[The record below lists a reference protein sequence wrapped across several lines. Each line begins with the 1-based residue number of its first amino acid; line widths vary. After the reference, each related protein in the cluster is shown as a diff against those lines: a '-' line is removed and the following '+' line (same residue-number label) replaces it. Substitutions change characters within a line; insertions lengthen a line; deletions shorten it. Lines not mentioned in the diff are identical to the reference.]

1 MARPWWGLVS
11 VILCSVPCNSS
22 SSEPERVGGAMTTIH
37 TAHGPGELVET
48 ETVHGRTSYRVRG
61 PGFDVWVDATAAR
74 TASGDGPPENLFTYQ
89 FSPDKV
95 IDPDAYI
102 RGAATYAIGSR
113 GFAHD
118 PALHVNERN
127 TTTLP
132 YNPTPQVDALTTPGP
147 NQSWGPGE
155 YGQIDP
161 DERLRPSDSLSL
173 RSRGEDKGP
182 GPKPN
187 LFATSARSSCW
198 AAIPRCRIRTTPTT
212 GPRKTST
219 SVSGRTRTPS

>member
-1 MARPWWGLVS
+1 
-11 VILCSVPCNSS
+11 
-22 SSEPERVGGAMTTIH
+22 MTTIH

-61 PGFDVWVDATAAR
+61 TGFDVWVDAKNAR
-74 TASGDGPPENLFTYQ
+74 TASEDDGPENLFTYQ
-89 FSPDKV
+89 FPTAKP
-95 IDPDAYI
+95 DPDAYM

-118 PALHVNERN
+118 PALHVNTRN